1 MALKVGILGLG
12 FMGRYHYETY
22 AKIKGARVAAIC
34 DVDRKKLSGDWSGTT
49 GNIGGAGAKTDLA
62 GIDVYTRAEDMIA
75 DSAID
80 VIDIALPT
88 YLHAPYAVKA
98 LEADKHVISEKPMAI
113 NSREAKRMIDAAKRA
128 KRRLFVAHCIRFW
141 PQYVVARE
149 IVRSRKY
156 GRVISAC
163 FRRFSG
169 TPIWSW
175 QNWLQDPKKSGL
187 CALDLHIHDADFILY
202 CFGKPK
208 SVASHAAG
216 FKKGR
221 VDHIFTSY
229 DYGRGRL
236 VAAEGAWEY
245 AGDFPFSMSFVIAM
259 EKATL
264 EFAPDQAL
272 TLRRPKGKAK
282 RLKVPQGDGYGPE
295 LAHFVECITKN
306 RPSEI
311 APPESAMESVKLVE
325 LEVKSALRGKTVPV
339 KF

>member
-22 AKIKGARVAAIC
+22 ARIKGAYVAAIC

-49 GNIGGAGAKTDLA
+49 GNIGGAGARTDLA
-62 GIDVYTRAEDMIA
+62 GINVYTRAEEMIA
-75 DSAID
+75 DPGVD

-98 LEADKHVISEKPMAI
+98 LEAGKHVISEKPMAI
-113 NSREAKRMIDAAKRA
+113 NSREAKRMIDAAKKAR
-128 KRRLFVAHCIRFW
+128 RRLFVAHCIRFW

-149 IVRSRKY
+149 MVKSRKY
-156 GRVISAC
+156 GQVISAS
-163 FRRFSG
+163 FRRSSG

-187 CALDLHIHDADFILY
+187 CALDLHIHDADFVLY

-208 SVASHAAG
+208 SVTSHAAG

-229 DYGRGRL
+229 DYGAGRL

-264 EFAPDQAL
+264 EYAPDHTL
-272 TLRRPKGKAK
+272 TLRRLKGKS
-282 RLKVPQGDGYGPE
+282 RQLKAPPGDGYGRE
-295 LAHFVECITKN
+295 LAHFVECITKD
-306 RPSEI
+306 RSSDV
-311 APPESAMESVKLVE
+311 APPKSAMESVKLIE
-325 LEVKSALRGKTVPV
+325 LEVKSALSGRTVPV
-339 KF
+339 EF